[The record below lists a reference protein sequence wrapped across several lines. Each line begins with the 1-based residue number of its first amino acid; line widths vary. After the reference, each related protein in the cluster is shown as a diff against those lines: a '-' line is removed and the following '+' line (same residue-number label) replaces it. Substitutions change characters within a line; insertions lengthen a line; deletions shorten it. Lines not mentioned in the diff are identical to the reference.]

1 MTKPGSNSPS
11 PRPGPAS
18 ASAPR
23 IVLRHPDGRDRD
35 AVVRLIES
43 SREHLIPWWAN
54 AEAQDAEGFDPSL
67 FFDRVLASA
76 RLPASR
82 RFLMCLRET
91 DEIVGAVSLSNI
103 VRGPF
108 ESCTI
113 GYWCGAAHARRGY
126 TTEGVAL
133 ALRVAFREL
142 RLHRAEANIMPR
154 NEPSTRLVRRLGF
167 RDEGLAKRY
176 LRINYAWEDH
186 VRWGMTIEDYDAL
199 VASGVMPF
207 ATFLGTWIR

>member
-11 PRPGPAS
+11 PRPGP

-91 DEIVGAVSLSNI
+91 DEIVGAVSLGNI

-186 VRWGMTIEDYDAL
+186 VRWGMTIEDYDAM